1 MNDAFAAYV
10 TSARALASDR
20 NIPWDLPVNR
30 DGSIDKQAAWDLTAM
45 AGAVPPPTTRLSDLG
60 GDRNTIE
67 ALNQRLAE
75 IGRPAV
81 AKTALSRGWQDL
93 IKAAAVQQILVS
105 RNTPAHV
112 NNQVIRPLKVLGTCV
127 QALSGAEP
135 WAMTA
140 DDVRFA
146 RTVATAAQASGKL
159 GELVE
164 SVVKY
169 IVDARHLCDHGP
181 FHPLLKTERGEH
193 TRPVKRGPQIRMRLN
208 DRKSEER
215 LPELRALWELVR
227 IVFTEQPRTFSDALR
242 FAQIKLLILCGLRV
256 GEVCSIPAD
265 WKRVRDFVDLDGRD
279 AGTVGGVSRTLM
291 LRHFAE
297 KQWGRDENSVLLYE
311 AFQHVPTLFEPIIE
325 ETLDG
330 VAKLTAPL
338 RERLR
343 LQAETG
349 RHFPEF
355 AEDEFISVLDLYTRL
370 SGNPQIRAAGLP
382 DDLVSEY
389 RQSFDA
395 AVLEKIAEQQ
405 DRSPG
410 AFDKTFHQYWRRLA
424 EAGWPKFASRVRVRV
439 REIEDLVA
447 EQLPTKLSDTAPFP
461 LGDEKF
467 LRADE
472 FLFLNPK
479 RAIVET
485 RNDGICDVNRY
496 FSVGR
501 VTPEDVIGHLAQ
513 TPKGIFARY
522 GETPEDRRLSL
533 NTHALRHLQNTEL
546 FRLGIA
552 DAMITK
558 RFNRRSVAQS
568 YEYDH
573 RSLAEDLAA
582 IDLPPAARELPEKA
596 LAVAAMIQAG
606 KASGPIVDTFKR
618 IQKEHGDE
626 RAFEFLAAEADGFHA
641 TPYGHCINSFTID
654 PCPKHLQCFD
664 GCNHLVATDID
675 RHRRNLEQTRR
686 AMARAVD
693 EIKARPKGIGR
704 DNQLRHAEAMITS
717 IDKVLIAKDGERP
730 FLDGIDRSA
739 PAGERRTL
747 FDV

>member
-1 MNDAFAAYV
+1 M
-10 TSARALASDR
+10 
-20 NIPWDLPVNR
+20 
-30 DGSIDKQAAWDLTAM
+30 
-45 AGAVPPPTTRLSDLG
+45 
-60 GDRNTIE
+60 
-67 ALNQRLAE
+67 AE

-81 AKTALSRGWQDL
+81 AKTAMSRGWQDL
-93 IKAAAVQQILVS
+93 IKAAAIQQILVS
-105 RNTPAHV
+105 QNTPAHV
-112 NNQVIRPLKVLGTCV
+112 NNQVIRPLRVLGTCV

-146 RTVATAAQASGKL
+146 RTVAIAAQASGKL

-169 IVDARHLCDHGP
+169 ILDARHLCDHGP
-181 FHPLLKTERGEH
+181 FHQLLKTEKGER
-193 TRPVKRGPQIRMRLN
+193 TRLVKRGPQIRRGLGE
-208 DRKSEER
+208 RKNEER

-227 IVFTEQPRTFSDALR
+227 IVFTEHPRTFSDALR

-256 GEVCSIPAD
+256 GEMCSIPAD
-265 WKRVRDFVDLDGRD
+265 WKRVRDYVDLDGRA
-279 AGTVGGVSRTLM
+279 AGEVGGVSRTLM

-311 AFQHVPTLFEPIIE
+311 AFQHVPTLFEAIIE

-330 VAKLTAPL
+330 VVKMTAPL
-338 RERLR
+338 RHRLLR
-343 LQAETG
+343 QAETG

-355 AEDEFISVLDLYTRL
+355 GEDEFVSLFDLYTRL

-382 DDLVSEY
+382 DDLVNEY
-389 RQSFDA
+389 RQSFDV
-395 AVLEKIAEQQ
+395 AVLQRIAEQQ
-405 DRSPG
+405 DRLPG
-410 AFDKTFHQYWRRLA
+410 AFDRTFHQYWRRLA
-424 EAGWPKFASRVRVRV
+424 EAGWPNFSSRVRVS
-439 REIEDLVA
+439 EIEHLVT
-447 EQLPTKLSDTAPFP
+447 EHLPTKLSDTAPFP
-461 LGDEKF
+461 LGDGKF
-467 LRADE
+467 LQADE
-472 FLFLNPK
+472 LLFLCPK

-485 RNDGICDVNRY
+485 RNDGICDVSRY
-496 FSVGR
+496 FAVGR
-501 VTPEDVIGHLAQ
+501 VTPNDLMNHLS
-513 TPKGIFARY
+513 PSDKGIFARY
-522 GETPEDRRLSL
+522 GETPEDRRLGL

-552 DAMITK
+552 DAVITK
-558 RFNRRSVAQS
+558 RFNRRTVVQS

-582 IDLPPAARELPEKA
+582 IDLPPAAQEMPEKA
-596 LAVAAMIQAG
+596 RTVATMIQAG

-618 IQKEHGDE
+618 IQAEFGND

-664 GCNHLVATDID
+664 GCNHLVATDIE
-675 RHRRNLEQTRR
+675 RHRRNLEQTRA

-693 EIKARPKGIGR
+693 EIKERRPGVGR
-704 DNQLRHAEAMITS
+704 DNQLRHAEAMIAS
-717 IDKVLIAKDGERP
+717 IDTVLGTTDGKRP
-730 FLDGIDRSA
+730 FAEGADRSA
-739 PAGERRTL
+739 PIGKQRTL

>member
-1 MNDAFAAYV
+1 MNDTFASYV
-10 TSARALASDR
+10 ASARTLASER
-20 NIPWDLPVNR
+20 SIQWDLPVDS
-30 DGSIDKQAAWDLTAM
+30 DGSVDKRVAWDLTAM

-67 ALNQRLAE
+67 VLNQRLSE

-93 IKAAAVQQILVS
+93 IKAAAIQQTLVS
-105 RNTPAHV
+105 QNTPAHV
-112 NNQVIRPLKVLGTCV
+112 NNQVIRPLRVLGTCV

-146 RTVATAAQASGKL
+146 RTVAIAAQASGKL

-169 IVDARHLCDHGP
+169 ILDARHLCDHGP
-181 FHPLLKTERGEH
+181 FHQLLKVERGER
-193 TRPVKRGPQIRMRLN
+193 TRPVKRGPQIRNGLGERRN
-208 DRKSEER
+208 EER

-227 IVFTEQPRTFSDALR
+227 IVFTEHPRTFSDALR

-265 WKRVRDFVDLDGRD
+265 WKRVRDYVDLDGRD

-297 KQWGRDENSVLLYE
+297 KQRGRDENSVLLYE
-311 AFQHVPTLFEPIIE
+311 AFQHVSTLFEPIIE

-330 VAKLTAPL
+330 IVTLTAPL

-349 RHFPEF
+349 RHFPELG
-355 AEDEFISVLDLYTRL
+355 EDEYISLFDLYVRL
-370 SGNPQIRAAGLP
+370 SGNPRIRAAGLP
-382 DDLVSEY
+382 DDLTSEY
-389 RQSFDA
+389 RQTFDV
-395 AVLEKIAEQQ
+395 AVLRKIAEQQ

-410 AFDKTFHQYWRRLA
+410 AFAQPFYSYWIRLA
-424 EAGWPKFASRVRVRV
+424 EAGWPKFTGPVRV
-439 REIEDLVA
+439 REIENLVA
-447 EQLPTKLSDTAPFP
+447 QHLPTKLSDTAPFP
-461 LGDEKF
+461 LGDGKF

-472 FLFLNPK
+472 LLFLSPK

-485 RNDGICDVNRY
+485 RNEGICDISRY
-496 FSVGR
+496 FAVGR
-501 VTPEDVIGHLAQ
+501 LTPEDLMNHLA
-513 TPKGIFARY
+513 PSDKGIFARY
-522 GETPEDRRLSL
+522 GETPEDRRLGL

-558 RFNRRSVAQS
+558 RFNRRTVAQS

-596 LAVAAMIQAG
+596 QTVAAMIQAG
-606 KASGPIVDTFKR
+606 KASGPIVDNFKR
-618 IQKEHGDE
+618 IQREFGDE

-664 GCNHLVATDID
+664 GCNHLVATDIE
-675 RHRRNLEQTRR
+675 RHRRNLEQTRA
-686 AMARAVD
+686 AMARAVE
-693 EIKARPKGIGR
+693 EIKGRRPGIGR
-704 DNQLRHAEAMITS
+704 DNQLRHAEAMIAS
-717 IDKVLIAKDGERP
+717 IDKVLGTTDGQQP
-730 FLDGIDRSA
+730 FPDGPDRSN
-739 PAGERRTL
+739 PIGRQRTL

>member
-10 TSARALASDR
+10 ASARTLASER
-20 NIPWDLPVNR
+20 NVQWDLPVDC
-30 DGSIDKQAAWDLTAM
+30 DGAIEKQAAWDLTAM

-67 ALNQRLAE
+67 VLNQRLAE
-75 IGRPAV
+75 MGRPAV

-93 IKAAAVQQILVS
+93 IKAVTVQQIMVS

-146 RTVATAAQASGKL
+146 RSVAIAAQASGKL

-169 IVDARHLCDHGP
+169 VLDARHLCDHGP
-181 FHPLLKTERGEH
+181 FHQLLKTEGGDRSK
-193 TRPVKRGPQIRMRLN
+193 PVKRGPQIRKGLGE
-208 DRKSEER
+208 RKNEER

-227 IVFTEQPRTFSDALR
+227 IVFTEHPRTFTDALR

-265 WKRVRDFVDLDGRD
+265 WKRVRDYVDLDGRD

-311 AFQHVPTLFEPIIE
+311 AFQHVPTLFEPVIE

-330 VAKLTAPL
+330 IVTLTAPL

-349 RHFPEF
+349 RYFPEF
-355 AEDEFISVLDLYTRL
+355 AEDEFLSLFDLYTRL
-370 SGNPQIRAAGLP
+370 SGNPQIRAAGIP
-382 DDLVSEY
+382 NDLVNEY
-389 RQSFDA
+389 RQSFDVS
-395 AVLEKIAEQQ
+395 VLAKIAEQQ

-410 AFDKTFHQYWRRLA
+410 PSAKPFHSYWNRLA
-424 EAGWPKFASRVRVRV
+424 EAGWPKFASRVRVS
-439 REIEDLVA
+439 EIEHLVA
-447 EQLPTKLSDTAPFP
+447 EHLPTKLSDTASFP
-461 LGDEKF
+461 LGDGKF

-472 FLFLNPK
+472 LLFLSPK

-485 RNDGICDVNRY
+485 RNDGICDVSRY
-496 FSVGR
+496 FAVGR
-501 VTPEDVIGHLAQ
+501 LTPEDLIGHLA
-513 TPKGIFARY
+513 PSDKGIFARY
-522 GETPEDRRLSL
+522 GETPEDRRLGL

-558 RFNRRSVAQS
+558 RFNRRTVAQTLRV
-568 YEYDH
+568 
-573 RSLAEDLAA
+573 RSPQPCRGPGGDRPSGGGAGT
-582 IDLPPAARELPEKA
+582 ARE
-596 LAVAAMIQAG
+596 G
-606 KASGPIVDTFKR
+606 
-618 IQKEHGDE
+618 
-626 RAFEFLAAEADGFHA
+626 ADRGRD
-641 TPYGHCINSFTID
+641 D
-654 PCPKHLQCFD
+654 PGGQ
-664 GCNHLVATDID
+664 GV
-675 RHRRNLEQTRR
+675 RSHRRCLQT
-686 AMARAVD
+686 D
-693 EIKARPKGIGR
+693 PKGVRRQACLRVLGCRSGR
-704 DNQLRHAEAMITS
+704 IPRDALWSLHQQLH
-717 IDKVLIAKDGERP
+717 D
-730 FLDGIDRSA
+730 
-739 PAGERRTL
+739 
-747 FDV
+747 

>member
-1 MNDAFAAYV
+1 MNDPFAAYV
-10 TSARALASDR
+10 ASARALASER
-20 NIPWDLPVNR
+20 NIVWDVPVDI
-30 DGSIDKQAAWDLTAM
+30 DGSIDKQATWDLTAI
-45 AGAVPPPTTRLSDLG
+45 AGAVPPPTIRLSDLG
-60 GDRNTIE
+60 SDKNTVTV
-67 ALNQRLAE
+67 LNERLVEMGHA
-75 IGRPAV
+75 AV
-81 AKTALSRGWQDL
+81 AKTALSRDWQDL
-93 IKAAAVQQILVS
+93 IKAATIQQLLVS

-112 NNQVIRPLKVLGTCV
+112 NNQVVRPLRVLGTCV

-146 RTVATAAQASGKL
+146 RAVAASAQASGKL

-169 IVDARHLCDHGP
+169 VLDARHLCDHGP
-181 FHPLLKTERGEH
+181 FHQLLKTERGDR
-193 TRPVKRGPQIRMRLN
+193 TKPVKRGPQIRKGLGE
-208 DRKSEER
+208 RKNEER

-227 IVFTEQPRTFSDALR
+227 IVFTECPRTFSDVLR

-256 GEVCSIPAD
+256 GEVCSIPVD
-265 WKRVRDFVDLDGRD
+265 WRRVRDYVDLDGRV
-279 AGTVGGVSRTLM
+279 AGEVGGVSRTLM

-311 AFQHVPTLFEPIIE
+311 AYQHIPTLFESIIE
-325 ETLDG
+325 EALDG
-330 VAKLTAPL
+330 IVTMTAPL
-338 RERLR
+338 RQRLR

-355 AEDEFISVLDLYTRL
+355 AEDEFVSVLDLYTRL

-382 DDLVSEY
+382 NDLVNKY
-389 RQSFDA
+389 RQSFDVS
-395 AVLEKIAEQQ
+395 VLAKIAEQQ

-410 AFDKTFHQYWRRLA
+410 PFAKPFHSYWNRLA
-424 EAGWPKFASRVRVRV
+424 EAGWPKFASRVRVR
-439 REIEDLVA
+439 EIEHLVA
-447 EQLPTKLSDTAPFP
+447 EHLPTKLSDTIPFP
-461 LGDEKF
+461 LGDGKF

-472 FLFLNPK
+472 LLFLSPK

-485 RNDGICDVNRY
+485 RNDGICDVSRY
-496 FSVGR
+496 FAVGR
-501 VTPEDVIGHLAQ
+501 VTSEDLIGHLA
-513 TPKGIFARY
+513 PSDKGIFARY
-522 GETPEDRRLSL
+522 GETAEDRRLGL

-558 RFNRRSVAQS
+558 RFNRRTVAQS

-596 LAVAAMIQAG
+596 QTVAAMIQAG
-606 KASGPIVDTFKR
+606 KASGPIVNTFKR
-618 IQKEHGDE
+618 IQKEFGDE
-626 RAFEFLAAEADGFHA
+626 SAFEFLAAEADGFHA

-664 GCNHLVATDID
+664 GCNHLVATDIE
-675 RHRRNLEQTRR
+675 RHRRNLQQTRA
-686 AMARAVD
+686 AMAMAVE
-693 EIKARPKGIGR
+693 EIKGRRPGIGR
-704 DNQLRHAEAMITS
+704 DNQLRHADAMIAS
-717 IDKVLIAKDGERP
+717 IDKVLGTTDGKRP
-730 FLDGIDRSA
+730 FPDGADRSA
-739 PAGERRTL
+739 PIGKQRTL

>member
-1 MNDAFAAYV
+1 MNNAFAAYV
-10 TSARALASDR
+10 ASAQALAAER
-20 NIPWDLPVNR
+20 NIPWDLPVEC
-30 DGSIDKQAAWDLTAM
+30 DGSIDKHTAWDLTAM
-45 AGAVPPPTTRLSDLG
+45 AGTVPPPFRRLSDLG
-60 GDRNTIE
+60 SDRNTVE
-67 ALNQRLAE
+67 VLNKHLAE
-75 IGRPAV
+75 IGHPAV
-81 AKTALSRGWQDL
+81 AKTALSQGWQDL
-93 IKAAAVQQILVS
+93 IKAATIHQILVLQ
-105 RNTPAHV
+105 NTPGHV
-112 NNQVIRPLKVLGTCV
+112 SLQVIRPLRALGTCV

-146 RTVATAAQASGKL
+146 RAVAIAVQASGKL

-169 IVDARHLCDHGP
+169 ILDARHLCDHGP
-181 FHPLLKTERGEH
+181 FHHLLKAERGER
-193 TRPVKRGPQIRMRLN
+193 TRPVKRGPQIRTRLDERKN
-208 DRKSEER
+208 DER

-227 IVFTEQPRTFSDALR
+227 IVFTERPRTFSDALR

-265 WKRVRDFVDLDGRD
+265 WKRVRDYVDLDGRA
-279 AGTVGGVSRTLM
+279 AGEVGGVSRTLM

-297 KQWGRDENSVLLYE
+297 KQWGRDENSVLLYK
-311 AFQHVPTLFEPIIE
+311 AFQHIPTLFEAIIE

-330 VAKLTAPL
+330 IVTMTAPL
-338 RERLR
+338 RHRLR

-355 AEDEFISVLDLYTRL
+355 GEVEFIGLHDLYTRL
-370 SGNPQIRAAGLP
+370 SGNPQIRAEGLP
-382 DDLVSEY
+382 NDLVNEY
-389 RQSFDA
+389 RQSFDV
-395 AVLEKIAEQQ
+395 AVLAKIAEQQ

-410 AFDKTFHQYWRRLA
+410 QLAKPFHSYWNRLA
-424 EAGWPKFASRVRVRV
+424 EAGWPKFTSRVRVRD
-439 REIEDLVA
+439 IEKLVA
-447 EQLPTKLSDTAPFP
+447 KHLPTKLSDTAPFP
-461 LGDEKF
+461 LGDGKF

-472 FLFLNPK
+472 FLFLSPK

-485 RNDGICDVNRY
+485 RNDGICDVSRY
-496 FSVGR
+496 FAVGR
-501 VTPEDVIGHLAQ
+501 VTSEDLIGHLA
-513 TPKGIFARY
+513 PCDKGIFARY
-522 GETPEDRRLSL
+522 GETPEDRSLGL

-546 FRLGIA
+546 FRQGIA

-558 RFNRRSVAQS
+558 RFNRRTVVQS

-582 IDLPPAARELPEKA
+582 IDLPPGARELPERA
-596 LAVAAMIQAG
+596 QTVAAMIQAG
-606 KASGPIVDTFKR
+606 KASGPIVDAFKR
-618 IQKEHGDE
+618 IQKESGDE

-675 RHRRNLEQTRR
+675 RHRHNLEQTRA
-686 AMARAVD
+686 AMAKAIQ
-693 EIKARPKGIGR
+693 EIKGRPPAIGR
-704 DNQLRHAEAMITS
+704 DNQLRHAEAMVAS
-717 IDKVLIAKDGERP
+717 IDKVLATADGKRP
-730 FLDGIDRSA
+730 FPDGTDRSA